1 MWGPTSDA
9 QDRVI
14 RNKTRTEE
22 HIMMIMSEPFQKA
35 EIEYRQRQ
43 ASQLYDKKP
52 SRRRHR
58 WVGRLPSLRL
68 PRPVASLGG
77 RGVSQ
82 TAK

>member
-14 RNKTRTEE
+14 SNKIRTEE
-22 HIMMIMSEPFQKA
+22 HIMISMPEPFQTA
-35 EIEYRQRQ
+35 EIEYRQLH

-52 SRRRHR
+52 SRRRHH
-58 WVGRLPSLRL
+58 WVPRRPSLRL